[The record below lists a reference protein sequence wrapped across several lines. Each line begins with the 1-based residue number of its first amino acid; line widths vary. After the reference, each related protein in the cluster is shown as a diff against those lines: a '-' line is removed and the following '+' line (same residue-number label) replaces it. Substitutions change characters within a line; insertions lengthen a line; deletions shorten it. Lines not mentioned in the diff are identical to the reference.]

1 MEIMDRR
8 YFVYIIL
15 DNSLIYLE
23 MVIDIIP
30 NISTLNR
37 LIKGGL
43 HLSFKDTLNQLC
55 ISEYL

>member
-23 MVIDIIP
+23 MVIDNIP

-37 LIKGGL
+37 F
-43 HLSFKDTLNQLC
+43 LSFKDTLNQLC